1 MAVFNFSGIYHT
13 VVLACDSECQNEIFR
28 RATPVV
34 LGLFSVVCV
43 FVGLYFLQTKIK
55 IALTRCHILRLK
67 CTKIDF
73 FWGSAP
79 DPAGGAYSAPPDP
92 LAGFKVPYF

>member
-1 MAVFNFSGIYHT
+1 LTFVPVGSYPIFGYANGI
-13 VVLACDSECQNEIFR
+13 
-28 RATPVV
+28 

-43 FVGLYFLQTKIK
+43 SVGLYFLRTKIK

-73 FWGSAP
+73 FRGSAP
-79 DPAGGAYSAPPDP
+79 DPAGRAYSAPPDP
-92 LAGFKVPYF
+92 LAALKGPYF